1 MPLPELE
8 NILSMI
14 SSHHAVLGFMFLTRG
29 QPFSIVKQSG
39 VIFEGEQGR
48 KYASTVARIMESVQI
63 GLDDIH
69 DEDTEGVS
77 NVVVCMKCTS
87 SKWEPCRIAFGLLGS
102 VQKGMR

>member
-29 QPFSIVKQSG
+29 QPFSMSG

-48 KYASTVARIMESVQI
+48 KYASSVARIMESVQI

-69 DEDTEGVS
+69 GEDTEGVS
-77 NVVVCMKCTS
+77 DVVVRMKCTS
-87 SKWEPCRIAFGLLGS
+87 SKWELCRIAFGLLGS
-102 VQKGMR
+102 AQKGMK